1 MQGSLMQESLTFRC
15 PDDFHV
21 HLRQGADCGNFA
33 RDALKAGFARV
44 LVMPNIL
51 PPITTAAA
59 LSGYRRE
66 IEVAAPGLKALMTF
80 KVRPDLGRTV
90 LESLKRAGAVAGKL
104 YPEGVTTNSEDGVRR
119 LEDAFPVFAIMEE
132 LDLVLCL
139 HGEHPE
145 AFSLDREAEFVKGI
159 KTLRLAF
166 PRLRIVLEHVSSR
179 EGLDAVLED
188 GPLTGA
194 TITTHHLLYTLD
206 DMVGG
211 KFDPHLFCKPLLKRP
226 EDRSRLVE
234 AALSGNPKFFFGS
247 DSAPHTR
254 ENKEAALCSAGCY
267 TMPVS
272 LSLLIGLFEG
282 KGAFE
287 KFEPFVSRFGAE
299 FYGLGH
305 NQGTITFVKEPWTVS
320 KLYHGVVPLKAGAT
334 LDWSPEI
341 HEGV

>member
-1 MQGSLMQESLTFRC
+1 MAETLTFRR

-33 RDALKAGFARV
+33 RDAWKAGFARV
-44 LVMPNIL
+44 LVMPNTL
-51 PPITTAAA
+51 PPIASAAA
-59 LSGYRRE
+59 LTGYRRE

-80 KVRPDLGRTV
+80 KIRPDLDRNA
-90 LESLKRAGAVAGKL
+90 LAALKQAGALAGKL
-104 YPEGVTTNSEDGVRR
+104 YPEGVTTNSEDGIRH
-119 LEDAFPVFAIMEE
+119 LEDGYPVFGLMEE
-132 LDLVLCL
+132 LGLVLCL

-145 AFSLDREAEFVKGI
+145 AFSLDREAAFVKGL
-159 KTLRLAF
+159 KALRTAF
-166 PRLRIVLEHVSSR
+166 PRLRIVLEHVSSAA
-179 EGLDAVLED
+179 GLDAVLDD
-188 GPLTGA
+188 GPLTAA
-194 TITTHHLLYTLD
+194 TLTVHHLLYTLD

-211 KFDPHLFCKPLLKRP
+211 KLDPHLFCKPLLKRP
-226 EDRSRLVE
+226 EDRQRLVD

-272 LSLLIGLFEG
+272 LSLLLGLFEER
-282 KGAFE
+282 GALPRL
-287 KFEPFVSRFGAE
+287 EPFVSHFGAE
-299 FYGLGH
+299 FYGLTH
-305 NQGTITFVKEPWTVS
+305 NQGTVTFVKEPWTVS

-334 LDWSPEI
+334 LPWSLET